1 MCLCYNDT
9 DQKPRVQLGQN
20 GADIDVVVTDFEG
33 FLGKRE
39 YAYSPAKLNTDPT
52 FETCRC
58 TTETVG
64 SQEEHK
70 ISEINA
76 RCLPFSG
83 RQRAFISGR
92 QRAFTM

>member
-1 MCLCYNDT
+1 MCLCYTDT

-58 TTETVG
+58 TSETVG

-70 ISEINA
+70 ISDFMPSRA
-76 RCLPFSG
+76 GSGHSRC
-83 RQRAFISGR
+83 R
-92 QRAFTM
+92 